1 MGIVLI
7 YHKFEINTT
16 RNIKIQESQESPF
29 VIIVLKNNLPKK
41 NSAQQV

>member
-1 MGIVLI
+1 MCVKMCTESKKFAHMGIVLI

-29 VIIVLKNNLPKK
+29 VIL
-41 NSAQQV
+41 